1 MVLFEK
7 DALLQQILEE
17 GQLKREQF
25 RLLFSLNRERAMD
38 LEAIGKAISYLRE
51 ARDLL
56 EPEDYK
62 ADLRISRAEERLE
75 MSFEVKVT
83 LFEKDFEKKSEE
95 EKEK

>member
-38 LEAIGKAISYLRE
+38 LEAIGEAISYLR
-51 ARDLL
+51 
-56 EPEDYK
+56 
-62 ADLRISRAEERLE
+62 
-75 MSFEVKVT
+75 
-83 LFEKDFEKKSEE
+83 
-95 EKEK
+95 